1 MTGPQNQLSLDDHRA
16 LGLELA
22 STGDTLAG
30 ICTWLADGRLPHDHR
45 VIRALEMA
53 QAGLDEAR
61 SALDLVLFED
71 RHAGAGPYTPAAY
84 YPDAQARAAWRAQKA
99 ARAA

>member
-1 MTGPQNQLSLDDHRA
+1 MTGGRTPLTVDEHRA

-30 ICTWLADGRLPHDHR
+30 ICAWLADGRLPHDHR
-45 VIRALEMA
+45 VVRALEMA

-84 YPDAQARAAWRAQKA
+84 YPDAQARAGWRAR
-99 ARAA
+99 RAV